1 MQFQAPRG
9 TSDILPENQKYWE
22 TVTEKAFLTAKKFGY
37 SKIDTPI
44 FENTELFMKGIGTS
58 TDILEKETY
67 TFPDRGNDS
76 LTLRPEGTAPVCR
89 AYLEHGMNNLPLP
102 VKLFYISS
110 NFRYERPQS
119 GRYRQFHQFGV
130 EAIGEPDPYIDA
142 EVIELAWNFLKELNL
157 SDLIL
162 SINSIGD
169 PQCRPKYIE
178 NLKTYYQSCEQQ
190 LCKDCKRRLI
200 SNPLRLLDCK
210 IDSCQPLIENS
221 PKTIDHLC
229 ESCSQ
234 HWESLKTLLKKI
246 NIDFKVENKLVRGL
260 DYYTKTVFEIAPPNE
275 MRTNV
280 ITGGGRYDG
289 LIEQLGGPQTPGIGF
304 AIGLERVIENMKS
317 SNISPNKSFPPLIL
331 VAHIGDKA
339 KEESV
344 KLASSI
350 RSAGFSAIL
359 GPSRGLKSQLRY
371 ASSVKASYSVIIG
384 EDELVE
390 GKFILRNMLE
400 GEQQKCTLQEII
412 EILSSHQHKY

>member
-9 TSDILPENQKYWE
+9 TTDILPENQGYWE
-22 TVTEKAFLTAKKFGY
+22 TVIEKAFVIAKKFGY

-44 FENTELFMKGIGTS
+44 FENTALFMKGIGTS

-110 NFRYERPQS
+110 NFRYERPQA

-130 EAIGEPDPYIDA
+130 ESIGEPDPYIDA

-178 NLKTYYQSCEQQ
+178 NLKNYYQLHKQQ
-190 LCKDCKRRLI
+190 LCKDCQRRLI

-210 IDSCQPLIENS
+210 IDSCQPLIKNS

-229 ESCSQ
+229 ENCSQ
-234 HWESLKTLLKKI
+234 HWELLKTHLKKI

-260 DYYTKTVFEIAPPNE
+260 DYYTKTVFEIAPKNE

-317 SNISPNKSFPPLIL
+317 SNILPNISTSPLIL

-344 KLASSI
+344 KIASEI
-350 RSAGFSAIL
+350 RNAGFNAIL

-371 ASSVKASYSVIIG
+371 ASTVKASHSVIIG
-384 EDELVE
+384 EDELKE
-390 GKFILRNMLE
+390 GKFMLRNMLE
-400 GEQQKCTLQEII
+400 GNQEKYTLEGII
-412 EILSSHQHKY
+412 KKLSDVN